1 MILLFFGRVLASKIV
16 HMSSENVWR
25 DCLSITKYENVLFMK
40 ILSSVHFN
48 QTDRASVP
56 VRRDYKIVTSYRAFI
71 PPMGRMPNATLKVGI
86 LIAFLL
92 LL

>member
-1 MILLFFGRVLASKIV
+1 MSKIV

-25 DCLSITKYENVLFMK
+25 DSLSIIKYENVLFMK

-48 QTDRASVP
+48 QMSRATMP

-71 PPMGRMPNATLKVGI
+71 FPMGRSVSK
-86 LIAFLL
+86 
-92 LL
+92 